1 MCLHPCSRQ
10 GAAAA
15 EDDAHTYVNQGEV
28 GLSRLED
35 IDLSPSTRAREKA
48 VAEGAAG
55 ADEGNDFVQRR
66 LSVHDVFDE
75 QWDEEETAAEE
86 EEAPVEPVG

>member
-1 MCLHPCSRQ
+1 M
-10 GAAAA
+10 
-15 EDDAHTYVNQGEV
+15 
-28 GLSRLED
+28 
-35 IDLSPSTRAREKA
+35 
-48 VAEGAAG
+48 AEGAAG

-86 EEAPVEPVG
+86 EEASVDEPVG

>member
-1 MCLHPCSRQ
+1 MLPW
-10 GAAAA
+10 
-15 EDDAHTYVNQGEV
+15 
-28 GLSRLED
+28 
-35 IDLSPSTRAREKA
+35 PSTLKKRRNVESIVGSGPVRFKRSTARAAGEKA
-48 VAEGAAG
+48 MAEGAAG